1 MYNGWL
7 FQPGPLGLL
16 SIYRLMSLIRD
27 ALKKTETQRS
37 QPSLS
42 RVSGWNEHQFQSP
55 AYPPLERRASAPRS
69 SSRTLLFTNVA
80 LLALLCVTAFYFW
93 RNQTLIARDD
103 VSVAA
108 QEPTESVE
116 IEATE
121 LPAAPESHAKAI
133 ESPQPEQTLATS
145 PFLQPASETAAEPEE
160 TGDYDLGGTST
171 LGSNTLLS
179 VVRRSDRRSIWIP
192 VGKTVGEVTA
202 ESYDPEAEQAVIRVR
217 GNLLSIAMRPFAGS
231 DPDAEAEPAE

>member
-1 MYNGWL
+1 
-7 FQPGPLGLL
+7 
-16 SIYRLMSLIRD
+16 MSLISD
-27 ALKKTETQRS
+27 ALKKTELQRS

-42 RVSGWNEHQFQSP
+42 RVSGWDEHQFQSP

-69 SSRTLLFTNVA
+69 SSRALLFTNIA

-93 RNQTLIARDD
+93 RNQALVADD
-103 VSVAA
+103 VPTAA
-108 QEPTESVE
+108 QKPTESAE

-121 LPAAPESHAKAI
+121 LPAALESPPKVI

-145 PFLQPASETAAEPEE
+145 PFLQPTDEISAEPAE
-160 TGDYDLGGTST
+160 TEDYDLGGTST

-202 ESYDPEAEQAVIRVR
+202 ESYNPETEQAVIRVR
-217 GNLLSIAMRPFAGS
+217 GNLLSIAMRPFAES